1 MASDHPAV
9 SVIIATLGLEERAE
23 LLEGAITSVAE
34 QAGVR
39 AIPLVVLNGTR
50 VCPDVER
57 RLRADRRVRLIML
70 GEADLPTALR
80 IGCAAVNTPYFG
92 ALDDDDVLLS
102 DALARRVSELKKHP
116 ELDVV
121 VTNGY
126 RREDGVDILNIPAD
140 ADINSDPIRAL
151 LERNWL
157 LPGSWLCRSDRVSV
171 ELFEGMPS
179 YLECTY
185 LAASF
190 ATSYQ
195 MLWLGEPTVA
205 YRIGSP
211 QAESR
216 SRRYIVG
223 QAAALRRILRLPL
236 PDDVKRALRRRI
248 ANAYH
253 GAAEYDRRAGDMQKA
268 WRWHL
273 ASLRSTGGWRYLPFT
288 RHLMRPHSRSVL

>member
-1 MASDHPAV
+1 MASERPAV
-9 SVIIATLGLEERAE
+9 SVIIATLGLRERAD

-34 QAGVR
+34 QVDVR

-50 VCPDVER
+50 ACPDVER
-57 RLRADRRVRLIML
+57 RLRADRRVRLVML

-80 IGCAAVNTPYFG
+80 VGRAAVDTPYFG
-92 ALDDDDVLLS
+92 ALDDDDVLLPG
-102 DALARRVSELKKHP
+102 AIARRVGEFSRRRD
-116 ELDVV
+116 LDVV
-121 VTNGY
+121 VTNGF
-126 RREDGVDILNIPAD
+126 RREDGVDELNIPAD
-140 ADINSDPIRAL
+140 TDINSDPIRSL
-151 LERNWL
+151 LQRNWL
-157 LPGSWLCRSDRVSV
+157 LPGSWLCRTDRVGV

-190 ATSYQ
+190 ATGYT
-195 MLWLGEPTVA
+195 MRWLGEPTVA

-211 QAESR
+211 LAESR
-216 SRRYIVG
+216 SRRYVVG

-236 PDDVKRALRRRI
+236 PVDVQRALRRRI
-248 ANAYH
+248 ATAYH
-253 GAAEYDRRAGDMQKA
+253 SAAEYDRRAGDMQEA

-288 RHLMRPHSRSVL
+288 RHLLRPLSWSLL